1 MIQEIEFHQAFN
13 RSVHPMKKANSKK
26 NMHLCWI
33 LSQVVFIICLC
44 LVVFTTDIRASQT
57 VTTVLFKGEVY
68 LLDRDRERQEAE
80 IGREFSVAD
89 YPWVEVAASGHLFLQ
104 SGKQLIE
111 IESPGT
117 YRLEDLFA
125 QRDSVYEN
133 TLSFLKK
140 LASPRSYITQALV
153 RGTDGIDAETSD
165 EEVFETFWQ
174 KVVLEKEQSETRF
187 SATDLLTAAA
197 WFEQKGKPARVAYL
211 LERLNT
217 SSGHENAFYRGLR
230 NDALKNISLSEI
242 AGEVE
247 NTRKYLETKINPGKN
262 IALLIGINAYQNPS
276 WQQLRTPVRDV
287 RELSRLLSAEYRFAE
302 SDITLLE
309 NATYEEIVTAF
320 NQIRQQSDEDTNLL
334 IYYAGHG
341 YYPPGE
347 DEGYWIPADAGQPET
362 QLLFLPTSTI
372 LSKIRSIESRH
383 TLVIADSCFSGS
395 LIRRTRGVEIHS
407 RYYQDLSQKKSR
419 QIITSGGLEPV
430 SDQGWGDNSVFAG
443 KLIDI
448 LSRERTEP
456 LSASELALNLR
467 KEVKSTYADQTPEY
481 GRLHIADDQSG
492 EFFFVRKDQ
501 DITAYS
507 NIKVEQYP
515 DRTMERS
522 NPSDK
527 DRSIEM
533 PDWMFMEDKEGERI
547 IIGVGLHIVG
557 VQYNQSYVASGS
569 GTGSKSVTLP
579 LTGTRLQ
586 LDYKKTLDQF
596 SYEGVFSFGQ
606 ITNSATSC
614 DQPDADAEYCEVFGG
629 SSVNGRYF
637 TSGIYAVYNTVPDI
651 FVDAEFGGGLE
662 FHHYSFDKLL
672 ETEGLNSNFIAACG
686 RFALNFHLTEWLLGF
701 SNDFC
706 MTLYET
712 SGSLSNYEDETI
724 SNLWIPF
731 SMNFSF
737 NAGKRF

>member
-1 MIQEIEFHQAFN
+1 
-13 RSVHPMKKANSKK
+13 MKKADSKK
-26 NMHLCWI
+26 SMRLYRI
-33 LSQVVFIICLC
+33 LSQVVFIICIC
-44 LVVFTTDIRASQT
+44 LVVFAADIKAAEP

-68 LLDRDRERQEAE
+68 LLDRDRERHEAE
-80 IGREFSVAD
+80 IGHTFSASE

-104 SGKQLIE
+104 RGKKLIE

-117 YRLEDLFA
+117 YRVEELFT
-125 QRDSVYEN
+125 QQDSMYEN
-133 TLSFLKK
+133 ALSFLKK
-140 LASPRSYITQALV
+140 LAAPRTYITQALV

-165 EEVFETFWQ
+165 EEMFETFWQ
-174 KVVLEKEQSETRF
+174 KVVLEKEQSETHF
-187 SATDLLTAAA
+187 SPADLLTAAA
-197 WFEQKGKPARVAYL
+197 WFEQQDKPARVAYL

-217 SSGHENAFYRGLR
+217 SSRHENDFYRGLR

-247 NTRKYLETKINPGKN
+247 HTRKYLERKINPGKN
-262 IALLIGINAYQNPS
+262 IALLIGINNYRHPS
-276 WQQLRTPVRDV
+276 WQQLKTPVRDV
-287 RELSRLLSAEYRFAE
+287 QELSRLLSAEYRFAE
-302 SDITLLE
+302 NDITLLE

-320 NQIRQQSDEDTNLL
+320 NQIKQQSDEDTNLL

-372 LSKIRSIESRH
+372 LSKIKSIESRH

-395 LIRRTRGVEIHS
+395 LIRRTRGAEIHS

-443 KLIDI
+443 KLLDI
-448 LSRERTEP
+448 LSKERTEP

-467 KEVKSTYADQTPEY
+467 KEVKNTHADQTPEY

-501 DITAYS
+501 KITAYS
-507 NIKVEQYP
+507 NATVEQYP
-515 DRTMERS
+515 VRS
-522 NPSDK
+522 TEESVSSDK
-527 DRSIEM
+527 DRSIEI
-533 PDWMFMEDKEGERI
+533 PGWMFMENKEGQRLI
-547 IIGVGLHIVG
+547 VGFGMHIVG
-557 VQYNQSYVASGS
+557 IEYNQSNAATGN
-569 GTGSKSVTLP
+569 GTGSKKVTLP
-579 LTGTRLQ
+579 LTGTRVQ
-586 LDYKKTLDQF
+586 LEYKETFERF

-606 ITNSATSC
+606 MTTTATNC

-629 SSVNGRYF
+629 SSINGQYF
-637 TSGIYAVYNTVPDI
+637 TTGVYAVYNTVPDMFI
-651 FVDAEFGGGLE
+651 DAEFGGGLE
-662 FHHYSFDKLL
+662 FHRYTFDKLL
-672 ETEGLNSNFIAACG
+672 ETEALDSNLITACG
-686 RFALNFHLTEWLLGF
+686 RFALNFHIQAWLLGF
-701 SNDFC
+701 SNDMC

-737 NAGKRF
+737 YAGKRF